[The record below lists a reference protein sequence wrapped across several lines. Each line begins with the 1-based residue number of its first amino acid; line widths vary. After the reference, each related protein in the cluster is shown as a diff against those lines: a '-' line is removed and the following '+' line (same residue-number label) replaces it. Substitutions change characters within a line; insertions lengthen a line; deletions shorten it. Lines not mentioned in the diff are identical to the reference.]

1 MPSLSCLP
9 LASSVLR
16 ISKSVVVTFAAAVV
30 AVVVAGA
37 VAAAIVVGV
46 VVAE

>member
-16 ISKSVVVTFAAAVV
+16 ISKSVVATFAAVV